1 MPEVDEFV
9 SYIIDLMQPLGAVSA
24 KAMFG
29 GYGIYIDGLMFALV
43 ADDVLYLKT
52 GAENLPDFEQ
62 RGLPPF
68 SYRRKGKYINMS
80 YSEAPAELLDDAD
93 ALLQWAG
100 KAIAAA
106 LKNTGV
112 K

>member
-1 MPEVDEFV
+1 MPEVDDFV
-9 SYIIDLMQPLGAVSA
+9 GYIIDLMQPLGAVSA
-24 KAMFG
+24 KAMFC
-29 GYGIYIDGLMFALV
+29 GYGIFLDGLMFALV

-52 GAENLPDFEQ
+52 GTDNLPDFRQ

-68 SYRRKGKYINMS
+68 SYQRNGKYINMS

-93 ALLQWAG
+93 ALLLWAG

-106 LKNTGV
+106 MKNTGA

>member
-1 MPEVDEFV
+1 MPEEDEFV
-9 SYIIDLMQPLGAVSA
+9 RYIIDLMQPLGAVSA

-29 GYGIYIDGLMFALV
+29 GYGIYLDGLMFALV

-68 SYRRKGKYINMS
+68 SYQRKSNTINMS

-93 ALLQWAG
+93 ALLLWAG
-100 KAIAAA
+100 KAISAA
-106 LKNTGV
+106 LKNTGG
-112 K
+112 